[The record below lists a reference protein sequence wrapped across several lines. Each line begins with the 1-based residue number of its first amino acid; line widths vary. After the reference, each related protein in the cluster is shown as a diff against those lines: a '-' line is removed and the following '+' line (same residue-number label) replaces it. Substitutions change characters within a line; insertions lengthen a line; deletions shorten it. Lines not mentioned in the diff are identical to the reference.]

1 MRKIFDPRRGLFDS
15 DPAGGGAALGRYAAP
30 GARSDARDLR
40 RPAVGRRAVPLD
52 PFFDAFHPERLR
64 ELFGRLGGRLSRVEE
79 IDRDAPGL
87 VCNLLRVRVIH
98 DAQGRVK
105 PLILGFAGRETCEQL
120 KIGR

>member
-1 MRKIFDPRRGLFDS
+1 MQKNLIPEGDYLTVIRRAEVLPWGTMPHRAPGLTLEICGGPQSGGGLF
-15 DPAGGGAALGRYAAP
+15 RWI
-30 GARSDARDLR
+30 
-40 RPAVGRRAVPLD
+40 
-52 PFFDAFHPERLR
+52 FFDAFQPERAR

-105 PLILGFAGRETCEQL
+105 PLILGFAGREICEQL